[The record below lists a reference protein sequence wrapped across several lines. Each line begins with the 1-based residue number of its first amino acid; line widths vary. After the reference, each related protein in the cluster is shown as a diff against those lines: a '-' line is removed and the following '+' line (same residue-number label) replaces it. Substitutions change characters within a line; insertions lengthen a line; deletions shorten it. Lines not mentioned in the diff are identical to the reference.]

1 MIAFGEK
8 GGLMAEVI
16 FIITLLVG
24 IACTAYG
31 LWLGGEGDLYEHL
44 CKLYRKL
51 TPTSDEVVFV
61 RMRSGET
68 NEPYYMFLVYAKL
81 FNLIPIRIAIS
92 DPFIQSKMAEIVR
105 YGYLTEDDKGK
116 ENLNV

>member
-31 LWLGGEGDLYEHL
+31 LWLGGEEDLYEHL

>member
-1 MIAFGEK
+1 MVWVVFI
-8 GGLMAEVI
+8 VI
-16 FIITLLVG
+16 LLVG
-24 IACTAYG
+24 IAFTAYG
-31 LWLGGEGDLYEHL
+31 LWLEGEGDLYEYL

-92 DPFIQSKMAEIVR
+92 DPFIQSKMAEIVQK
-105 YGYLTEDDKGK
+105 GYLTEENKGK
-116 ENLNV
+116 ENLTV

>member
-1 MIAFGEK
+1 MVEAVFIVTLIMGVIYTIFCSWMGNE
-8 GGLMAEVI
+8 GG
-16 FIITLLVG
+16 
-24 IACTAYG
+24 
-31 LWLGGEGDLYEHL
+31 LYEHL

-68 NEPYYMFLVYAKL
+68 NEPYFMFLVYAKV